1 MNTNVVIGT
10 LINEE
15 PVSFDTYRQII
26 RHTPIIQDQN
36 STMNSTIPQGI
47 PIIIPNLI
55 MEVDEDDEMISEM
68 ICPEIFEGNII
79 SGWSDSDGSEGMY
92 INGIFDEDETDDEYK
107 AKIKRNV
114 EHLEII
120 KAYKKLDGT
129 TSIWTSESF
138 TDIDAAITKGKTLY
152 S

>member
-1 MNTNVVIGT
+1 MEEKTADEIAAIFSAAGDSVTAINTAKT
-10 LINEE
+10 
-15 PVSFDTYRQII
+15 
-26 RHTPIIQDQN
+26 
-36 STMNSTIPQGI
+36 
-47 PIIIPNLI
+47 
-55 MEVDEDDEMISEM
+55 SE
-68 ICPEIFEGNII
+68 
-79 SGWSDSDGSEGMY
+79 
-92 INGIFDEDETDDEYK
+92 ETDDDYK

-138 TDIDAAITKGKTLY
+138 KSIDAAIVKGKKVY